1 MHFYTKRK
9 TKEMKKLN
17 NIEQAQFEE
26 ISKNVGKILIATMDA
41 LDIPNFI
48 DATYSCNG
56 NDYKL
61 KFEKLKK

>member
-1 MHFYTKRK
+1 
-9 TKEMKKLN
+9 MKKLN

-41 LDIPNFI
+41 LDIPTFI

>member
-1 MHFYTKRK
+1 
-9 TKEMKKLN
+9 MKKLN
-17 NIEQAQFEE
+17 NIKQAQFEE
-26 ISKNVGKILIATMDA
+26 ISKNVGKILIATIDA

-48 DATYSCNG
+48 DAIYSCNG

>member
-1 MHFYTKRK
+1 MN
-9 TKEMKKLN
+9 KLN

-26 ISKNVGKILIATMDA
+26 VSKNVGKILIATMDA

-48 DATYSCNG
+48 EATYSCNG

-61 KFEKLKK
+61 KFDKIDKK